1 MTKLAEIRAR
11 HERSRPI
18 EEWMCD
24 CIGRQPKDPHTCY
37 CPYQLRTDRATLLQ
51 TIDTYQKAIKDRHD
65 AGCCDC
71 EYTDRTGCDRTWYCF
86 DPLCALLPPENP
98 ND

>member
-1 MTKLAEIRAR
+1 MTKLDEIRERHNRLPTFMRHWADKFTPFAAAR
-11 HERSRPI
+11 
-18 EEWMCD
+18 
-24 CIGRQPKDPHTCY
+24 IGVVHD
-37 CPYQLRTDRATLLQ
+37 DRETLLQ
-51 TIDTYQKAIKDRHD
+51 TIDTLQAAIKARHE